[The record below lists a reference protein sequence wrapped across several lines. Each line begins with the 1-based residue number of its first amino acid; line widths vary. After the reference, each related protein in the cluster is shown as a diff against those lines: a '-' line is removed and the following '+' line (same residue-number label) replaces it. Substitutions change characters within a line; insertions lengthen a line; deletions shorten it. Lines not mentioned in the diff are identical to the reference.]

1 MPQYGPSASPVL
13 AMRLAMRALG
23 EPPFAFPYSFP
34 YRTDR
39 AVEARLHPPQDIGAQ
54 GIGRIGLVRFQN
66 VGMRYGPG
74 PEVLRDVSFELA
86 PGSFHFLAGPS
97 GAGKTSL
104 LKLLYL
110 AHRPSRGL
118 LSMFG
123 QDVST
128 ASRSADRKSTPLN
141 PSP

>member
-74 PEVLRDVSFELA
+74 P
-86 PGSFHFLAGPS
+86 G
-97 GAGKTSL
+97 
-104 LKLLYL
+104 
-110 AHRPSRGL
+110 
-118 LSMFG
+118 
-123 QDVST
+123 
-128 ASRSADRKSTPLN
+128 RSAERRVGKECVRTGRTRGSADK
-141 PSP
+141 

>member
-1 MPQYGPSASPVL
+1 MRISDWSSDVCSSDLYGPSASPVL

-110 AHRPSRGL
+110 AHR
-118 LSMFG
+118 
-123 QDVST
+123 
-128 ASRSADRKSTPLN
+128 RSEEHTSELQSLMRI
-141 PSP
+141 